1 MYTFSVSADVCIVVL
16 YCNVLYFIF
25 VLQSFVVLQPA
36 SGCTAGCVI
45 LVCCTVVLLYHCV
58 VLLTQY
64 LSITFRDVLP
74 ACCLSVNRKNTFPT
88 THRYKGSFNALCR
101 TQKPVHPDTYSQ
113 NHLVYQSKVSCRFL
127 FRNSNRN
134 PSHCHCRATCVE
146 QGPVRG
152 EEFILNAG
160 CVAI

>member
-74 ACCLSVNRKNTFPT
+74 ACCLSVNRTNTFPT
-88 THRYKGSFNALCR
+88 THTDTKGASTPCAEHRNQFIQILTRR
-101 TQKPVHPDTYSQ
+101 TIQSTNQKCPVGFFSETPTGT
-113 NHLVYQSKVSCRFL
+113 
-127 FRNSNRN
+127 
-134 PSHCHCRATCVE
+134 RATVIV
-146 QGPVRG
+146 GLPVLSKAPS
-152 EEFILNAG
+152 EEKSLF
-160 CVAI
+160 